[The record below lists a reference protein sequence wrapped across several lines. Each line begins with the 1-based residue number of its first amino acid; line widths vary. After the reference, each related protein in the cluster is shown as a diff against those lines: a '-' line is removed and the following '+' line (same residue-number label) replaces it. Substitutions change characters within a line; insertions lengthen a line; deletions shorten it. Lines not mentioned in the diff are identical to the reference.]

1 MYREPEQEKI
11 IHGIV
16 VTFIQRKRYEHL
28 YWNHNITI
36 IKRMIFST
44 GDFIALRV
52 QSIAE
57 HVQTKYFLLTRNY

>member
-16 VTFIQRKRYEHL
+16 VTFIQRKQYEHL

-36 IKRMIFST
+36 IKRMIFFT
-44 GDFIALRV
+44 GDFIALMV
-52 QSIAE
+52 
-57 HVQTKYFLLTRNY
+57 